1 MPPASSTWLRPRSPN
16 VPSKDVPTALPL
28 SCYIRT
34 LNEERNIERTLR
46 AARLVT
52 DDIVVVDS
60 GSTDRTIPIAESLGA
75 RVVRQPWLGS
85 GFQKRAGEDLCRNEW
100 LLDIDADEVVTE
112 ALAAEIRALFAK
124 GEPPNPIFAPPLVTI
139 SPGGIRFE
147 NSSIAYRNKLYDR
160 RVVRAPAHKAWDQ
173 FELPSGVRPV
183 RLTQPL
189 DHYAYRDLGHLLE
202 KQNRVSG
209 VRAAETRLPPL
220 WTVRLRVLFLFPF
233 YFLKHYIT
241 RRYFLAGVEGFA
253 VSMILAFGRWLRDV
267 KRYERHR
274 LEKRGP

>member
-1 MPPASSTWLRPRSPN
+1 MAAPEAH
-16 VPSKDVPTALPL
+16 DVPTTPPL

-34 LNEERNIERTLR
+34 LNEERIIERTIT
-46 AARLVT
+46 AARQIS

-60 GSTDRTIPIAESLGA
+60 GSTDRTIEIAERLGA

-85 GFQKRAGEDLCRNEW
+85 GFQKRAAEDLCRHDW

-112 ALAAEIRALFAK
+112 ALAGEIRALFAEGGPK
-124 GEPPNPIFAPPLVTI
+124 NPVYAPPLVTI
-139 SPGGIRFE
+139 SPGGVRFE
-147 NSSIAYRNKLYDR
+147 NSSIAFRNKLYDR

-173 FELPSGVRPV
+173 FELPAGVRQV

-189 DHYAYRDLGHLLE
+189 DHYAYRDLAHLLE

-220 WTVRLRVLFLFPF
+220 WTVRLRVLFLFPL

-241 RRYFLAGVEGFA
+241 RRYFLLGVEGFA

-267 KRYERHR
+267 KRYERHIR
-274 LEKRGP
+274 PGPPKP